1 MPEIKWRDLF
11 SSQPSPGP
19 QHFAW
24 KEAPPPA
31 PSLYDVLEVSP
42 RASAEVIK
50 AAYRALIE
58 KYHPDKHPESLR
70 LRAEERARQLNA
82 AYAVLGNPQ
91 RRSEYDRA
99 NGIAGRN

>member
-11 SSQPSPGP
+11 SSQPSPRP

-24 KEAPPPA
+24 KEAPPA
-31 PSLYDVLEVSP
+31 PSLYDVLEVSS

-70 LRAEERARQLNA
+70 LRAEEKARQLNA

-91 RRSEYDRA
+91 KRSEYDRA
-99 NGIAGRN
+99 HGIAGRN